1 MALLCSRFMH
11 SALFVSLL
19 MMHTKLSNAI
29 DIQSIDDIYSFNN
42 IYMAW
47 TVSPPIE
54 NISSQLFQYRECG
67 THEFITIPVID
78 VSERYNA
85 LNVNGTVYSISLN
98 NLKED
103 TVYEFQI
110 HYTTTNTTSN
120 IYRMKTLSASKED
133 WKYYLQKSA
142 PYVIGAVGSVI
153 LTEAALSALGFGAI
167 GITAESIAA
176 GIQSSI
182 GPIEAG
188 SIFAMLQSE
197 GMAGMSA
204 TTTLGIALSGAG
216 KVAIIDELLQ
226 DECDNNI
233 MEETLRSVQH
243 YVMNQIDEL
252 DIESLSNHASHQ
264 FDHDIQEIQDL
275 VQKTGKSIGNEIQK
289 TGKSIGN
296 SVENNVH
303 LAKKYFSSRG
313 NNMDYSVEYPV
324 NSGDKELTYTQLL
337 VMNVLVSSVTCLF
350 VISVSVLIYHFIC
363 RNRKIE

>member
-11 SALFVSLL
+11 SVLFVSLL
-19 MMHTKLSNAI
+19 MMHTKLSNANNTI

-85 LNVNGTVYSISLN
+85 LNFNNTVYSISLN

-110 HYTTTNTTSN
+110 YYTTTNTTSN

-153 LTEAALSALGFGAI
+153 LTEAA
-167 GITAESIAA
+167 
-176 GIQSSI
+176 
-182 GPIEAG
+182 
-188 SIFAMLQSE
+188 
-197 GMAGMSA
+197 
-204 TTTLGIALSGAG
+204 
-216 KVAIIDELLQ
+216 
-226 DECDNNI
+226 
-233 MEETLRSVQH
+233 
-243 YVMNQIDEL
+243 
-252 DIESLSNHASHQ
+252 
-264 FDHDIQEIQDL
+264 
-275 VQKTGKSIGNEIQK
+275 
-289 TGKSIGN
+289 
-296 SVENNVH
+296 
-303 LAKKYFSSRG
+303 
-313 NNMDYSVEYPV
+313 
-324 NSGDKELTYTQLL
+324 
-337 VMNVLVSSVTCLF
+337 
-350 VISVSVLIYHFIC
+350 
-363 RNRKIE
+363 